1 MNTESNV
8 QAKVTR
14 EFAYPAERVYQSW
27 LEPTSIG
34 RWMFGS
40 AVREE
45 EIVALLTEA
54 KVGGA
59 FSFIVRR
66 KGAKISHIGR
76 YLEMEKPHRLVF
88 TWGIKEF
95 AGDNS
100 RVMIVIEEKVGG
112 CVLTL
117 THEMPS
123 QWADYVASVEASWTK
138 MLDALDKSLQ

>member
-1 MNTESNV
+1 V

-14 EFAYPAERVYQSW
+14 EFACPAERVYQAW
-27 LEPTSIG
+27 LEPKSIG
-34 RWMFGS
+34 TWMFGP

-45 EIVALLTEA
+45 EVVALLTEA
-54 KVGGA
+54 KVGGE

-66 KGAKISHIGR
+66 RGAKISHVGR

-88 TWGIKEF
+88 TWGVKEH

-100 RVMIVIEEKVGG
+100 RVAVVIEETAEG

-123 QWADYVASVEASWTK
+123 QWADYVAKVEASWEL
-138 MLDALDKSLQ
+138 MLAALDKSLQ